1 MGLLNDINRLG
12 IDSYFKPFVA
22 QENVYTLSSPT
33 HNKFEHDICSEL
45 ELLSHK
51 IETVVV
57 FWRKS
62 TNTGWKRKKNAFPGD
77 YIFSFLRKF
86 FFFFLYYQNQ
96 SCRGGLE
103 VEGNRK

>member
-1 MGLLNDINRLG
+1 MGLLKDINRLG
-12 IDSYFKPFVA
+12 IGSYFKPFVA
-22 QENVYTLSSPT
+22 QENVYTLSSQT
-33 HNKFEHDICSEL
+33 HNKFENNICSEL

-57 FWRKS
+57 CWRKS
-62 TNTGWKRKKNAFPGD
+62 TNTDWKRKKNAFPRD

-86 FFFFLYYQNQ
+86 FFLLFFCTIKINLV
-96 SCRGGLE
+96 E